1 MRVDSL
7 RKIAQ
12 IPLAESVVAHTN
24 KQNVILAN
32 GGWKREE
39 KRLDGEDWLDAL
51 EEDKRNLCI

>member
-12 IPLAESVVAHTN
+12 MLAESVVAHTN

-39 KRLDGEDWLDAL
+39 KRLDGEDWLDAF

>member
-1 MRVDSL
+1 MRVDLLS
-7 RKIAQ
+7 KIAQ
-12 IPLAESVVAHTN
+12 MLAESVVAHTN

-39 KRLDGEDWLDAL
+39 KHLDGEDWLDAF

>member
-1 MRVDSL
+1 M
-7 RKIAQ
+7 
-12 IPLAESVVAHTN
+12 PLAESVVAHTN

-39 KRLDGEDWLDAL
+39 KRLDGEDWLDTL